1 MSIYTRKEKEI
12 PFNVVEVDN
21 TNFDEEEKCW
31 TIDAFGSGERAVQR
45 RYDDPCGR

>member
-31 TIDAFGSGERAVQR
+31 TIDAFGSQLFTAMVR
-45 RYDDPCGR
+45 